1 VDSPFSFLNNLI
13 EVGTPHRAALGYT
26 PGPDEWPLPPVIVP
40 PLMVRDFN
48 FTMLADAV

>member
-1 VDSPFSFLNNLI
+1 MLNNLI
-13 EVGTPHRAALGYT
+13 AIGAPHRAAMGYT
-26 PGPDEWPLPPVIVP
+26 PGDDPWPLPPQIVP